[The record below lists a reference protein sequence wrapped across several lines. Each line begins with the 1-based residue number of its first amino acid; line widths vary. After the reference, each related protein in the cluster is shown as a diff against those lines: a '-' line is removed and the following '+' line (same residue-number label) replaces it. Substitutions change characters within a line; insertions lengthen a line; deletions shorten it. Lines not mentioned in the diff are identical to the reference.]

1 MLLAVPCAR
10 DPVEVMTQGH
20 NLRTGFINYLQQ
32 KHAAGIVNI
41 HEPGSNQVLEI
52 LDRLV
57 GWNLSFIAIATR
69 GGHSFRRRQQW
80 LLKGRVS
87 VKIKGSISMY
97 LYVY

>member
-41 HEPGSNQVLEI
+41 QEPGSSQVGMLCH
-52 LDRLV
+52 V
-57 GWNLSFIAIATR
+57 
-69 GGHSFRRRQQW
+69 HC
-80 LLKGRVS
+80 
-87 VKIKGSISMY
+87 
-97 LYVY
+97 

>member
-41 HEPGSNQVLEI
+41 QEPGSNQVHAVSQFSGLNNNNNNNNI
-52 LDRLV
+52 
-57 GWNLSFIAIATR
+57 G
-69 GGHSFRRRQQW
+69 
-80 LLKGRVS
+80 LK
-87 VKIKGSISMY
+87 
-97 LYVY
+97 

>member
-41 HEPGSNQVLEI
+41 QETGSNQVRAVVTAVTLI
-52 LDRLV
+52 PLLHCHKRITW
-57 GWNLSFIAIATR
+57 G
-69 GGHSFRRRQQW
+69 QW
-80 LLKGRVS
+80 GR
-87 VKIKGSISMY
+87 GSIRDRE
-97 LYVY
+97 LDG

>member
-41 HEPGSNQVLEI
+41 QEPGSSQVL
-52 LDRLV
+52 
-57 GWNLSFIAIATR
+57 
-69 GGHSFRRRQQW
+69 HSFRSNQIYFAQEQCWASYFR
-80 LLKGRVS
+80 K
-87 VKIKGSISMY
+87 
-97 LYVY
+97 

>member
-41 HEPGSNQVLEI
+41 QEPGSNQVLHCHA
-52 LDRLV
+52 
-57 GWNLSFIAIATR
+57 GFTKA
-69 GGHSFRRRQQW
+69 HP
-80 LLKGRVS
+80 
-87 VKIKGSISMY
+87 
-97 LYVY
+97 

>member
-41 HEPGSNQVLEI
+41 QDPGSSQV
-52 LDRLV
+52 RPSSLV
-57 GWNLSFIAIATR
+57 TLFMFSSTLFLFVCYAPAP
-69 GGHSFRRRQQW
+69 
-80 LLKGRVS
+80 
-87 VKIKGSISMY
+87 
-97 LYVY
+97 

>member
-41 HEPGSNQVLEI
+41 QEPGSNQVTTTEMSVNGRIINTCTKTNLEQKME
-52 LDRLV
+52 
-57 GWNLSFIAIATR
+57 WNNF
-69 GGHSFRRRQQW
+69 
-80 LLKGRVS
+80 
-87 VKIKGSISMY
+87 
-97 LYVY
+97 

>member
-41 HEPGSNQVLEI
+41 QEPGSNQVCAVSYWSLI
-52 LDRLV
+52 
-57 GWNLSFIAIATR
+57 
-69 GGHSFRRRQQW
+69 RRVTDP
-80 LLKGRVS
+80 KPNPNVA
-87 VKIKGSISMY
+87 VDPI
-97 LYVY
+97 

>member
-41 HEPGSNQVLEI
+41 QEPGSNQVLAVI
-52 LDRLV
+52 TRLPEEHEM
-57 GWNLSFIAIATR
+57 GNTGGR
-69 GGHSFRRRQQW
+69 G
-80 LLKGRVS
+80 
-87 VKIKGSISMY
+87 
-97 LYVY
+97 